1 MAVFAYKGI
10 NPSGKA
16 VKGTK
21 DADSAKAL
29 RAQLKRSGILVTE
42 ILERSEADKKSARE
56 INFAKYFNTVSAAD
70 LGLATQQLA
79 VLLRSGIPLVEALT
93 ALIEQLDNPE
103 FKNAFTD
110 TRDKVNEGTSFA
122 NALRAHPRYFS
133 GLYVSM
139 VSAGEASGTLEVV
152 LERLSDFLERQA
164 DLRSKVQGAMAYPVV
179 MMGVGVLVMMV
190 LMGFVVPKVSSVYES
205 FSAALP
211 WYTTLL
217 IAVSDFIA
225 DFWWLVFIGLGGAF
239 YAFRRWK
246 ATPKGR
252 ERWDNWMLK
261 APLIGDLTVKV
272 AVSRFA
278 RTLSTLLSSGVP
290 VLQAMEITKNVLG
303 NVELMK
309 VIDTARES
317 VREGE
322 GLAKPLKESERFPPI
337 VTHMIA
343 IGERSGQLE
352 QMLENVAKAYDQQV
366 SVRVDTMTRLLEPLI
381 IVVMGVMVGSIA
393 MAILIPLMSMSEYI
407 G

>member
-139 VSAGEASGTLEVV
+139 VSAGEASGTLEIV

-239 YAFRRWK
+239 YGFRRWK

-278 RTLSTLLSSGVP
+278 RTLATLLSSGVP